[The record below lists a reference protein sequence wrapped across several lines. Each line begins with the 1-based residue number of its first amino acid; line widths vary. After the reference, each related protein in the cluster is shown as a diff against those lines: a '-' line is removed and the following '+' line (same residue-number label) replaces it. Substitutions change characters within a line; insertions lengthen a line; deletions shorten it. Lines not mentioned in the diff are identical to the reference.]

1 MALRMSSRPPVRPL
15 RAFALALV
23 LLGTLLASVPASAGT
38 TTLQVSASDLLV
50 EFGEAVTLAVVLD
63 GEAACLE
70 GRTVMLEWRPADSA
84 GFATV
89 GSGTTS
95 AAGTVSI
102 QQIQPHTGR
111 YRGSASSSDAC
122 PAATSEEVLVRV
134 RAFVDASVVAG
145 PGSVGSCVDV
155 YASVQPARPGQIA
168 DLQRRIEGTW
178 VTIEQLTLDPLSS
191 ALAAPC
197 FGFADIG
204 VVRLRVRWLAQD
216 PLNETDYSPTLAFE
230 IVPAPWMDAIED
242 AIGGRSVSMAV
253 GEEDTYLY
261 ERDAAQ
267 ARIPASNTK
276 LLLSMAMLDAFGP
289 DLQIRTSA
297 AASAIEDSGV
307 VEDLWILGRGDP
319 NVSDP
324 TIGALARELADA
336 GVTRVRGRVMGSTGY
351 FKRDWYAPGWNDVAR
366 DYVNRP
372 TALTFDGNDIEDPER
387 RAAEVLVQRLEALG
401 IGVAG
406 RPGSGSPPS
415 GLATLASVTS
425 EPLQTLL
432 QKLLRPSDN
441 FAAEVLG
448 KLLGVESAGTPGTIA
463 KGAAAIEAFTD
474 GHGADFTIND
484 NSGLSYANRVTA
496 RGIVRLLWVAEDA
509 TWYGDLRRALP
520 TGGQGTLRDRLHG
533 IRVRAKTGTLTD
545 VSALSGWVFSDG
557 TGTWIEFSILCSG
570 MSKTTASAIE
580 DEIVAILA
588 HELG

>member
-1 MALRMSSRPPVRPL
+1 MALRMASFAPARPL
-15 RAFALALV
+15 RALALALV
-23 LLGTLLASVPASAGT
+23 LLGTLLASVPAGAGT
-38 TTLQVSASDLLV
+38 TTVQISASDPLV

-63 GEAACLE
+63 GEAACLD

-102 QQIQPHTGR
+102 QQTQPHTGR
-111 YRGSASSSDAC
+111 YRVSVSSSDGC
-122 PAATSEEVLVRV
+122 PSATSEEVLVRV

-145 PGSVGSCVDV
+145 SGFAGSCVDV
-155 YASVQPARPGQIA
+155 SVSVQPARPGQIA
-168 DLQRRIEGTW
+168 DLQRRIDGAW
-178 VTIEQLTLDPLSS
+178 GTIEELTLDPLSS

-197 FGFADIG
+197 FGFDDIG

-216 PLNETDYSPTLAFE
+216 PLNETDSSPILGFE
-230 IVPAPWMDAIED
+230 LVPAPWMEDIED
-242 AIGGRSVSMAV
+242 AIGGRSVSVAV

-261 ERDAAQ
+261 ERDARA

-289 DLQIRTSA
+289 DLLIRTSVA
-297 AASAIEDSGV
+297 SSAIADSGV

-319 NVSDP
+319 KVSKP
-324 TIGALARELADA
+324 TIGALAQELADA

-372 TALTFDGNDIEDPER
+372 TALTFEGNDVGDPER
-387 RAAEVLVQRLEALG
+387 RAAEILSQRLEDLG
-401 IGVAG
+401 IDVVG

-415 GLATLASVTS
+415 GLDELAFVTS
-425 EPLQTLL
+425 KPLQTLL
-432 QKLLRPSDN
+432 QQLLRPSDN

-448 KLLGVESAGTPGTIA
+448 KRLGVETAGTPGTIA
-463 KGAAAIEAFTD
+463 KGAAAIEGFTHA
-474 GHGADFTIND
+474 HGADFVIND

-496 RGIVRLLWVAEDA
+496 EGIVRLLWVAEDA
-509 TWYGDLRRALP
+509 TWYRALRRALP

-533 IRVRAKTGTLTD
+533 IQVRAKTGTLTD
-545 VSALSGWVFSDG
+545 VSALSGWVLSDG
-557 TGTWIEFSILCSG
+557 TDAWVEFSILCSG
-570 MSKTTASAIE
+570 MSKATASAIE
-580 DEIVAILA
+580 DEIVTILG
-588 HELG
+588 HQLG